1 MGLSI
6 LVSSAIHS
14 LSSVFMLTIP
24 MTMIFW
30 NARLAV
36 LQFAVIAAL
45 AGMSIDIL
53 RTCPHQRSQ
62 MTSSGLHCLLR
73 CLNLSSEIVSFRE
86 N

>member
-45 AGMSIDIL
+45 AGMSV
-53 RTCPHQRSQ
+53 
-62 MTSSGLHCLLR
+62 
-73 CLNLSSEIVSFRE
+73 N
-86 N
+86 